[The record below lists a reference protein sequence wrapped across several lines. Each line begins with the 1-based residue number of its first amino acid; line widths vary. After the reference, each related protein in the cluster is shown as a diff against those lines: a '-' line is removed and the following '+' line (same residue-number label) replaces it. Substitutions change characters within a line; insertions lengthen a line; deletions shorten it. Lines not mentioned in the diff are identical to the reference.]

1 MNSQNRYGVD
11 LVFRTPLGCDEE
23 EALCVVESEIA
34 QIGTSLC
41 WGLVCF
47 RVSKRHYLCV
57 CVREREHRTRSFC
70 RVGCSRLQAILIL
83 PFTLSPS
90 PTCLTSMP
98 KLCEL
103 QHMPHLTESLPERS
117 SSLTGEQR
125 IGVKYLA
132 WGHRAVTDLL
142 LKLRSEPKLLGF
154 NLDNHSGHIRKP
166 EEHIQMTIFNNY

>member
-47 RVSKRHYLCV
+47 KVSKRHYLCV

-90 PTCLTSMP
+90 PICLTSMP
-98 KLCEL
+98 KLCES